1 MAHHQGGSLDQEH
14 LAQTIIELTIRVAVL
29 AALLYW
35 SLVLVRPFIT
45 IVIWSAVLAVA
56 LYPTFEW
63 LALRL
68 GNRRRLAAFV
78 ITVASLLVVI
88 GPATWLVL
96 DLIESLQSL
105 SARLDLSTMALP
117 TPPMTVKAWP
127 LIGEKVFDSWNLAA
141 SNAKAAFANIAP
153 QLKPLG
159 SGLLHIAA
167 NAGTGALQFF
177 ISIIVAGFLFCPGR
191 KIAEKIKLFAK
202 RLAPG
207 RASELVD
214 HAGATVRA
222 VSRGVI
228 GISALQALLVG
239 LGFIAV
245 GIPGASLL
253 TSAALILGI
262 VQIGP
267 AIIVFPAIVW
277 SWMELQTMTALLFT
291 IYMVPVNLLDNI
303 LKPIVMARGLGTPML
318 VILVG
323 VIGGT
328 IGYGITGLFLGP
340 IVLTVI
346 WELFAAWIAEDE
358 AP

>member
-1 MAHHQGGSLDQEH
+1 M
-14 LAQTIIELTIRVAVL
+14 
-29 AALLYW
+29 
-35 SLVLVRPFIT
+35 
-45 IVIWSAVLAVA
+45 
-56 LYPTFEW
+56 
-63 LALRL
+63 
-68 GNRRRLAAFV
+68 
-78 ITVASLLVVI
+78 
-88 GPATWLVL
+88 
-96 DLIESLQSL
+96 
-105 SARLDLSTMALP
+105 
-117 TPPMTVKAWP
+117 
-127 LIGEKVFDSWNLAA
+127 IGEKIYNSWNLAA
-141 SNAKAAFANIAP
+141 SNAKAALANIAP

-159 SGLLHIAA
+159 SGLLHMAA
-167 NAGTGALQFF
+167 NAGTGVLQFF

-191 KIAEKIKLFAK
+191 KIADNIKLFAR

-207 RASELVD
+207 RAGELVD
-214 HAGATVRA
+214 HAGATIRA

-228 GISALQALLVG
+228 GISVLQALLIG
-239 LGFIAV
+239 LGLIAA

-267 AIIVFPAIVW
+267 AIIVIPAIIW
-277 SWMELQTMTALLFT
+277 SWMELETMTALLFT

-318 VILVG
+318 VIVVG

-328 IGYGITGLFLGP
+328 VGYGITGLFLGP

>member
-1 MAHHQGGSLDQEH
+1 VAHHQGGSLDQER
-14 LAQTIIELTIRVAVL
+14 LAKTIIELAIRVAVL
-29 AALLYW
+29 AVLLYW

-68 GNRRRLAAFV
+68 GKRRRLAALLMT
-78 ITVASLLVVI
+78 IASLLVIV
-88 GPATWLVL
+88 GPATWLAL
-96 DLIESLQSL
+96 DLIESLRSI
-105 SARLDLSTMALP
+105 SERLDLSVVTLP
-117 TPPMTVKAWP
+117 PPPKAVKDWP
-127 LIGEKVFDSWNLAA
+127 LIGEKIYESWSLA
-141 SNAKAAFANIAP
+141 SNNVKAALANIAP

-159 SGLLHIAA
+159 SSLLHIAA
-167 NAGTGALQFF
+167 NAGTGVLQFF
-177 ISIIVAGFLFCPGR
+177 ISIIVAGFLFCPGQ
-191 KIAEKIKLFAK
+191 KIAENIKLFAR
-202 RLAPG
+202 RLAPD
-207 RASELVD
+207 RASDLVD
-214 HAGATVRA
+214 HAGATIRA

-228 GISALQALLVG
+228 GISALQAFLIG
-239 LGFIAV
+239 LGLIAV
-245 GIPGASLL
+245 GVPGTSLL
-253 TSAALILGI
+253 ISAALVLGI

-267 AIIVFPAIVW
+267 AIIVIPVIIWA
-277 SWMELQTMTALLFT
+277 WMELETVTALLFT

-358 AP
+358 AA

>member
-1 MAHHQGGSLDQEH
+1 MADHQGGSSDQQR
-14 LAQTIIELTIRVAVL
+14 LAQPIIELVIRVTVL
-29 AALLYW
+29 AVLLYW
-35 SLVLVRPFIT
+35 SLVLVRPFLT

-68 GNRRRLAAFV
+68 GNRRRLAALV

-96 DLIESLQSL
+96 DIIESLQSL
-105 SARLDLSTMALP
+105 SERLDLSTMALP
-117 TPPMTVKAWP
+117 APPMAVKAWP
-127 LIGEKVFDSWNLAA
+127 LVGEKLYKSWHLAA
-141 SNAKAAFANIAP
+141 NNAKVAFANIAP

-191 KIAEKIKLFAK
+191 KIVENMKLFAR

-214 HAGATVRA
+214 HAGATIRA

-245 GIPGASLL
+245 GIPSASLL
-253 TSAALILGI
+253 TSAVLILGI
-262 VQIGP
+262 VQLGP
-267 AIIVFPAIVW
+267 AIIVIPAIIW
-277 SWMELQTMTALLFT
+277 SWMELNTMTALLFT

-318 VILVG
+318 VIVVG

-328 IGYGITGLFLGP
+328 LSYGITGLFLGP

-346 WELFAAWIAEDE
+346 WELFATWIAEDE
-358 AP
+358 AA